1 MLPEPADIPRPK
13 PEDKDYMKLWHK
25 YLQSAINGYKLGR
38 ERDAWRSAFYAVAA
52 VLFALMF
59 TLLVLLGSR
68 FINI

>member
-1 MLPEPADIPRPK
+1 MLPEPADIPMPK

-25 YLQSAINGYKLGR
+25 YLQSAINGYNLGR
-38 ERDAWRSAFYAVAA
+38 ERDAWRSAFYTVTA